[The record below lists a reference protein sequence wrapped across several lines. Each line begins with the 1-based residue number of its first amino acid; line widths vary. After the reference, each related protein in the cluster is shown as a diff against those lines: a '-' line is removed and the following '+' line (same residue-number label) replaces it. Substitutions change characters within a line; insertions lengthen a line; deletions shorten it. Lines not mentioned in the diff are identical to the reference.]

1 MPDLAAAPSAAPPA
15 APRTAAIVNL
25 GCKVNQSEMEAA
37 ARLLRAGGVPLV
49 DPDRAADLYLVNTCT
64 VTSIADEK
72 SRTAVRRARRANPDA
87 RVIVTGCSVQV
98 DPEMYARVDPAA
110 RLVTNEEKAAFLAE
124 LEALVGGRSA
134 GSAEAEA
141 GSAGSAEAEAGAAG
155 GTPAPHEPLTAP
167 LPTLSGV
174 MAALPIDGIADDR
187 VSVERTRAFVKVQD
201 GCSFHCTYCII
212 PRARGDERSLT
223 PDAVLADVRRALAAG
238 HREIVLTGI
247 NIGTYDGGWS
257 ERGARG
263 SHAKSA
269 LTLAGLVRRLL
280 AETDVERIRLS
291 SIEPQH
297 VDDDLLQAWVDGA
310 SRTLPH
316 LHLPLQSGDDGVLR
330 RMGRRYATREYARV
344 VDRGREAIPGVA
356 IHADVIAGFPSEDDA
371 AFARSIAF
379 IRSLDP
385 AGLHVFRY
393 SARPGTPA
401 TRMAGQV
408 DEGTKKARAAELL
421 AVGADARAAFARRG
435 LGTTTRALMETRL
448 PDGRWMGHAEDH
460 VVVAVAPWP
469 GGPDD
474 LESAILTVRR
484 SAIDPDLP
492 DRVTGEILSL
502 DPAPRRRLATGAV
515 PAR

>member
-1 MPDLAAAPSAAPPA
+1 MPDLVVPPPA
-15 APRTAAIVNL
+15 PLATIAPRTAAIVNL

-37 ARLLRAGGVPLV
+37 ARLLREGGVALV
-49 DPDRAADLYLVNTCT
+49 DPEKPADLYLVNTCT

-87 RVIVTGCSVQV
+87 RLIVTGCSVQV
-98 DPEMYARVDPAA
+98 DPAMYAHVDPAA
-110 RLVTNEEKAAFLAE
+110 RLAGNDEKAALLAE
-124 LEALVGGRSA
+124 LAALVG
-134 GSAEAEA
+134 
-141 GSAGSAEAEAGAAG
+141 AGAAG
-155 GTPAPHEPLTAP
+155 TTGDADEHEPLAAP

-174 MAALPIDGIADDR
+174 EAALPIDGIADDR

-212 PRARGDERSLT
+212 PRARGEERSLT
-223 PDAVLADVRRALAAG
+223 ADAVLADVRRALAAG

-263 SHAKSA
+263 SHAQSA
-269 LTLAGLVRRLL
+269 LTVAGLVRRLL
-280 AETDVERIRLS
+280 DETDVERIRLS

-297 VDDDLLQAWVDGA
+297 LDDDLLQAWVDGA
-310 SRTLPH
+310 PRTLPH

-330 RMGRRYATREYARV
+330 RMGRRYVSREYARV
-344 VDRGREAIPGVA
+344 VDRAREAIPGVA

-371 AFARSIAF
+371 AFARSVAF

-401 TRMAGQV
+401 TRMHGQV
-408 DEGTKKARAAELL
+408 DERTKKARAAELL

-435 LGTTTRALMETRL
+435 LGTTTRVLMETRL
-448 PDGRWMGHAEDH
+448 HDGRWTGHAEDH
-460 VVVAVAPWP
+460 VLVAVEPRP
-469 GGPDD
+469 GDPDD
-474 LESAILTVRR
+474 LEHAILTVRR
-484 SAIDPDLP
+484 TAIDPELP
-492 DRVTGEILSL
+492 DRVTGEIQSL
-502 DPAPRRRLATGAV
+502 DPAPRKPLATGGV
-515 PAR
+515 HAR